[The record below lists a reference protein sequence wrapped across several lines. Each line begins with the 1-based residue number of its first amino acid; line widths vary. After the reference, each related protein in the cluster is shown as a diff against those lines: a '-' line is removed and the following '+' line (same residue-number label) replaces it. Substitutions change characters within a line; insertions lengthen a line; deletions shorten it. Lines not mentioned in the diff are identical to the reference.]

1 MDNLK
6 KLNQLEEAKRKND
19 EAIKKLKQK
28 IKEDEEKKYIAE
40 CKELEKLCRKKGI
53 QIADI
58 IKLLTAI
65 SDSGTEI
72 NDIISL
78 IGDED
83 KNKDTQKAEV
93 KTDDK

>member
-28 IKEDEEKKYIAE
+28 IKDDEEKKYLSE

-65 SDSGTEI
+65 SDSGT
-72 NDIISL
+72 DIISL
-78 IGDED
+78 ISED
-83 KNKDTQKAEV
+83 KNAAKELTADAE
-93 KTDDK
+93 

>member
-28 IKEDEEKKYIAE
+28 IKEDEDKNYIAE

-78 IGDED
+78 ISED
-83 KNKDTQKAEV
+83 KNSAKELTADAE
-93 KTDDK
+93 